1 MVNAHPSYIAY
12 CNSKAFLAWSC
23 KHTTF
28 PLRRRQTRLSKLKL
42 KLEVESGA
50 CIGAGDTT
58 RFLRNIKD
66 GAPLGAGQI
75 LLKEELCVQHDD
87 PDEEWVEAYR
97 EYSLHTKYG
106 VLILAET
113 MEEYWLWIKTPSY
126 REQLKKIPY
135 GRLFVYVEHTS
146 EDEGG
151 KRPRGFILCID
162 PGGEYGS
169 ATVENGLGY
178 VLFGNG
184 TNYHGGLKD
193 GIRHGKGKFVWASG
207 DVYEGEWS
215 LGKMHGV
222 GKYTWQKSGAIY
234 EGEWVYGEKH
244 GVGKKMYSY
253 RLLNRVQDG
262 LWKNDS
268 FEREVYKLQQ
278 YKM

>member
-1 MVNAHPSYIAY
+1 M
-12 CNSKAFLAWSC
+12 
-23 KHTTF
+23 
-28 PLRRRQTRLSKLKL
+28 
-42 KLEVESGA
+42 
-50 CIGAGDTT
+50 
-58 RFLRNIKD
+58 
-66 GAPLGAGQI
+66 
-75 LLKEELCVQHDD
+75 KEELCVQHDD

-268 FEREVYKLQQ
+268 FEREVYTSAI
-278 YKM
+278 